1 MEAVTQEDKMGTKP
15 QNLSGIHIEVD
26 DSYDEESDYRSS
38 QEDNVHELAQNNSV
52 DKVDEEQVRKR
63 EQMLAHTKC
72 SRSHS

>member
-1 MEAVTQEDKMGTKP
+1 MEAVIKEEVPPRNHWEIT
-15 QNLSGIHIEVD
+15 IEVEED

>member
-52 DKVDEEQVRKR
+52 DKVDEE
-63 EQMLAHTKC
+63 
-72 SRSHS
+72 